1 MNRSANPG
9 RTSNPRRRALPIR
22 RINPVLFLLTVAI
35 VFAGCE
41 KSAAPETVGEPDSP
55 RISELAVTYTNLV
68 LMTQEEVFVNPE
80 LARLCRGINQEEVEA
95 ARTQFGPHANTSIR
109 VFMNPPA
116 ADALKSNLIP
126 YPVGSVIVKQKMS
139 LGYQRSVGTDV
150 GAGTAGVGGM
160 VKRRPGYD
168 PTHGDWEYFYV
179 EGKGPLESGRLSTCV
194 TCHSSARDR
203 DHVFGTWRHRSPP

>member
-9 RTSNPRRRALPIR
+9 RTSYSRRRALPIS
-22 RINPVLFLLTVAI
+22 RINPVPFLLTVSI
-35 VFAGCE
+35 IFAGCE

-68 LMTQEEVFVNPE
+68 RMRDVFVNPD
-80 LARLCRGINQEEVEA
+80 LAGLCRGVSQEEVAA
-95 ARTQFGPHANTSIR
+95 ARTHFGPHANTSIR

-116 ADALKSNLIP
+116 ADALKNNLIP

-139 LGYQRSVGTDV
+139 LGYQRSD
-150 GAGTAGVGGM
+150 GTAVEGEPGVGGM
-160 VKRRPGYD
+160 VKRSPGYD

-179 EGKGPLESGRLSTCV
+179 EGKSPLESGRLSTCV

-203 DHVFGTWRHRSPP
+203 DHVFGTWKNRSPH